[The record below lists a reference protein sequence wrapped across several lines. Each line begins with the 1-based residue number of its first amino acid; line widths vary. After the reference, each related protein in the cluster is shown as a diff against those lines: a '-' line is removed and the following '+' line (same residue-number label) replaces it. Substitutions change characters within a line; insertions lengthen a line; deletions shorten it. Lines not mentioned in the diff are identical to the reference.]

1 MWPEYDDSYDPP
13 VFDIPE
19 TGPIL
24 TGDEGGGF
32 GWPDAGGLLDVLGK
46 VGTTIG
52 SVAKTVGEI
61 QLARENTQF
70 ERQMRQSE
78 QSLELTRAQGA
89 VDVEK
94 YRIANQT
101 ALQRMQLAASQ
112 GLDQL
117 GRSFGLTSTSGNNS
131 AALLMLAAA
140 GVGLYFVM
148 KK

>member
-1 MWPEYDDSYDPP
+1 MPS
-13 VFDIPE
+13 DIPE

-24 TGDEGGGF
+24 TGDSGGGF
-32 GWPDAGGLLDVLGK
+32 GWPDAGGVLDVLGQ
-46 VGTTIG
+46 VGTAIG
-52 SVAKTVGEI
+52 SVAKTVGEF
-61 QLARENTQF
+61 QLARENIQANRDQVAF
-70 ERQMRQSE
+70 DRELRRSE

-117 GRSFGLTSTSGNNS
+117 GRAFGLTSTSGNNS
-131 AALLMLAAA
+131 SAMLMLAAA
-140 GVGLYFVM
+140 GVGLYFVL